1 MRQFIVLFLYFF
13 VFGCSGE
20 EKSLNQ
26 PKKID
31 NPVPVVTI
39 NEMNYSKEDVLNY
52 LFYSVS
58 EMDNVSLHD
67 DNIKKV
73 LLDDFINH
81 KLILNEA
88 IKEGIT
94 VDLDKV
100 RMIIDKIETK
110 NSHDKIRWP
119 YKDIFEKIIYEHL
132 VVQSYLNKQISK
144 NIKVDESEIKQHYET
159 FKKEF
164 KQKKLYNIYQIF
176 NTDEKLAYEA
186 REELYKRNSFEKVA
200 RKYSMDAYAEAGG
213 NMGFVDLEELP
224 DVFKNVKSMKKGKIS
239 KVIKS
244 EYGYHI
250 FYLKDIDKGVTNPSL
265 EDVSGEI
272 YSSIYEKK
280 QQIYINNL
288 IKELREDAK
297 IIIDSDFTF
306 NGVSDDTG
314 KSN

>member
-1 MRQFIVLFLYFF
+1 MRQFIVLFLYVF
-13 VFGCSGE
+13 VLGCSGE
-20 EKSLNQ
+20 EKSLKQ

-31 NPVPVVTI
+31 NRVPVVTI
-39 NEMNYSKEDVLNY
+39 NEMNYLQEDVSNY
-52 LFYSVS
+52 ALYAIV
-58 EMDNVSLHD
+58 EMDNGSWHD
-67 DNIKKV
+67 DNIKKA

-81 KLILNEA
+81 KLIFNKA
-88 IKEGIT
+88 TKDGIT
-94 VDLDKV
+94 VDVDKV
-100 RMIIDKIETK
+100 RVIIDKIETK
-110 NSHDKIRWP
+110 NSPDKIRWLS
-119 YKDIFEKIIYEHL
+119 KDIFEKIIYEHL

-176 NTDEKLAYEA
+176 NTEEKLADEA

-280 QQIYINNL
+280 QQVYINNL
-288 IKELREDAK
+288 IKELREHAK
-297 IIIDSDFTF
+297 ITIDSNFTF
-306 NGVSDDTG
+306 NGISDDPG